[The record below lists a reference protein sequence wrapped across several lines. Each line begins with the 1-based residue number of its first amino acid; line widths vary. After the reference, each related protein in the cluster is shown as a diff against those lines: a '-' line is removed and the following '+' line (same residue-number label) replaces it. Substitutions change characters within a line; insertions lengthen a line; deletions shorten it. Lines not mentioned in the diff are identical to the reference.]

1 MKNRDFIYKGV
12 KYHLND
18 NRPRNEFEGKYNLL
32 FYNDSFDRW
41 QKIINCDSKK
51 EAVAY
56 VKKNYLYI

>member
-18 NRPRNEFEGKYNLL
+18 NIKNEFEGKYNLL

-41 QKIINCDSKK
+41 QKIITCDSKK
-51 EAVAY
+51 EAIAY
-56 VKKNYLYI
+56 IKENYLYI